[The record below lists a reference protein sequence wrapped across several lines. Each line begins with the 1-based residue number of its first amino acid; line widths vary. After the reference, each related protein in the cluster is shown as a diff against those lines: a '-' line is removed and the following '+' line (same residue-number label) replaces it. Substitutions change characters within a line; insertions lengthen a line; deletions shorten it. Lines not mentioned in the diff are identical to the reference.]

1 MIRPATRQRKPSEK
15 RKVTEYLYHIMHYYL
30 IESAAEG
37 QEIKKRQI
45 SSIAAADS
53 GQFHL
58 YRKTR
63 RHELDRIQSFE
74 EQKLEEAADEEHFR
88 RQEEVKRK
96 FAEKTEK
103 NRARRQKRKN
113 LKVKSDDA
121 RA

>member
-1 MIRPATRQRKPSEK
+1 M
-15 RKVTEYLYHIMHYYL
+15 
-30 IESAAEG
+30 IESAVGGE
-37 QEIKKRQI
+37 EIKKRQT

-63 RHELDRIQSFE
+63 RQELDRIQSFE
-74 EQKLEEAADEEHFR
+74 EQKLEEAADEDYFR
-88 RQEEVKRK
+88 RQEEVRRK

-113 LKVKSDDA
+113 LKVKPNVASTLDKTE
-121 RA
+121 